1 MKLLN
6 PTFLAMI
13 GTLAAVGSVYADQP
27 PDDPES
33 QAHANWRAVMAQNPT
48 PGEGCF
54 HASYPDIVWESV
66 ECEAGQ
72 PRVQP
77 VHVNPTDA
85 GAEVAGNGH
94 DYVARA
100 QGLITSANGGFTIK
114 GVTSEK
120 GVGVA
125 EYKDAGILGPNE
137 YSVQLNTND
146 KLTTPACAGHSGCTV
161 WQQFVY
167 VPDYLKK
174 GHADVFMQYWL
185 LGWGSSCPRGW
196 TQKGANCVTNSSYA
210 KAPDIPITDL
220 GNVSLTGTAIA
231 GGDDS
236 VTLYY
241 GSDVYSIS
249 ANDDLLDISSVW
261 DKAEFNV
268 LGNEGGSR
276 ADFNKGSSIT
286 VDLFLVDGSTS
297 APKCVP
303 KDGTAG
309 ESNNLKLG
317 TCKASTIFLLFGLYP
332 YIEFTESN

>member
-1 MKLLN
+1 MKLLS
-6 PTFLAMI
+6 PTFLVMI

-33 QAHANWRAVMAQNPT
+33 QAHANWRAGMAQNPT

-54 HASYPDIVWESV
+54 HASYPEFVWESV
-66 ECEAGQ
+66 ECDIGQ
-72 PRVQP
+72 PLVQS
-77 VHVNPTDA
+77 VHGNPTDA
-85 GAEVAGNGH
+85 GEEVAGNGN
-94 DYVARA
+94 DYVAKA
-100 QGLITSANGGFTIK
+100 KGLITLANGSFTIK

-125 EYKDAGILGPNE
+125 EYKDAGILGKNE

-146 KLTTPACAGHSGCTV
+146 KSTTSACAGHSGCTV

-167 VPDYLKK
+167 VPDYVKK

-185 LGWGSSCPRGW
+185 LGWGSSCPGGW
-196 TQKGANCVTNSSYA
+196 TQKGKDCVANSPYA

-220 GNVSLTGTAIA
+220 GNVSLTGTATA
-231 GGDDS
+231 GDDDS

-241 GSDVYSIS
+241 GLDVYAVT
-249 ANDDLLDISSVW
+249 ANDDLLDIASVW

-276 ADFNKGSSIT
+276 ADFNSGSSIT
-286 VDLFLVDGSTS
+286 VKLLLVDGSTS
-297 APKCVP
+297 APKCV
-303 KDGTAG
+303 KHDGTTG

-317 TCKASTIFLLFGLYP
+317 TCKASTTIFASYP